1 MPERQPQQAGVLGF
15 GHDLYS
21 HVVYAI
27 AKGTLLYKLVSTSTK
42 LSFQFRASNPDG
54 ILLYTANEPS
64 QADFIECHLQKGK
77 VSCSFSAGGGTLP
90 LTSPQASYSDGTWH
104 TVRLLRNGVDGTL
117 YVDGVEV
124 ASGKAAGS
132 PKFINGLKVLQLGG
146 TPEGF
151 DAKRVPAGSRVSFPG
166 CIRNVTV
173 DDKDIGP
180 PTNSFKTQ
188 DCYQNSPAAGVSFEK
203 GGGFLQVVKSYSV
216 GKYEEITL
224 EIKPTSHTGVLL
236 SSSSRKG
243 DYIALEM
250 IRGNIIFRAEN
261 GGGALVVEYVADNP
275 LQLCNGQW
283 HTIKAWKDYKV
294 VKLQVDDGEILEGG
308 GKGAQTGADVY
319 DPLYIGGLP
328 EGVVAKGVTAT
339 EQYTGCIRNLK
350 SGDMGKPA
358 KSFSLTTPLDMA
370 GNVYLGGC
378 PYS

>member
-1 MPERQPQQAGVLGF
+1 MPL
-15 GHDLYS
+15 
-21 HVVYAI
+21 
-27 AKGTLLYKLVSTSTK
+27 
-42 LSFQFRASNPDG
+42 
-54 ILLYTANEPS
+54 
-64 QADFIECHLQKGK
+64 
-77 VSCSFSAGGGTLP
+77 
-90 LTSPQASYSDGTWH
+90 
-104 TVRLLRNGVDGTL
+104 VRLLRTGVDGTL

-124 ASGKAAGS
+124 VSGKAAGS
-132 PKFINGLKVLQLGG
+132 PKYINGLKVLHLGG
-146 TPEGF
+146 TPE
-151 DAKRVPAGSRVSFPG
+151 DLMPNECRLAGSRVSFPG

-188 DCYQNSPAAGVSFEK
+188 DF
-203 GGGFLQVVKSYSV
+203 KSHSV
-216 GKYEEITL
+216 GTYEEITL

-283 HTIKAWKDYKV
+283 HKIKAWKDYKV
-294 VKLQVDDGEILEGG
+294 VRLQVDDGEILEGG

-328 EGVVAKGVTAT
+328 EGETAQGVTAT

-370 GNVYLGGC
+370 GNVYLGEC